1 MAPMW
6 SKLKIT
12 FHSVP
17 CSNSWKLQ
25 LIIRDPDETL
35 KRAFLWLVKGFKR
48 IAPCLIT
55 FAIEGY
61 EISCKKK
68 SLGSNDFLALRDFW
82 NSWTNNLIY
91 RWIIAFIQYHFEE
104 SLSLYDLNFE
114 I

>member
-12 FHSVP
+12 FHGVL
-17 CSNSWKLQ
+17 CTNSWKLQ

-55 FAIEGY
+55 FAIEGCY
-61 EISCKKK
+61 EILCKKK
-68 SLGSNDFLALRDFW
+68 SLGSNDFLALRDFS
-82 NSWTNNLIY
+82 NS
-91 RWIIAFIQYHFEE
+91 
-104 SLSLYDLNFE
+104 
-114 I
+114 